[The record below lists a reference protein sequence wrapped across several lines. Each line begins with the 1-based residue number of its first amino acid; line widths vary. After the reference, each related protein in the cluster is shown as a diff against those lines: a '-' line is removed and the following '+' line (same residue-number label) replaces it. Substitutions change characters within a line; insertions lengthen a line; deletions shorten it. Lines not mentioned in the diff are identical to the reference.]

1 MKSCFVVN
9 YWADTEEKI
18 DMVVDCIK
26 QLKKTGRDI
35 IYTSLCP
42 IDRRI
47 SDLTDFSIFH
57 NKNELISLVDLLD
70 NNNINITSRVSYF
83 TPDFQFFSIPLNWN
97 DVGYSV
103 SRQLKNNFLT
113 LKSLNYTHCH
123 FLVGDCFI
131 TDNELDI
138 FSTIEKS
145 CELLNKKAYF
155 DDISEKFDD
164 SFSGIYFYTDLS
176 FFLDNFYVC
185 DNKQEHVFKFSS
197 DDGLLCFEQLLKYNF
212 KDNINNLLLS
222 NNNLDTFGPVSLFKE
237 SNIDINKTFNKKTD
251 YHIVP
256 LELIQ
261 DVKDISYIFICSRE
275 DAHYKI
281 VIDNHDEEH
290 TILTDYFAYHKTTK
304 KEFHLKIYK
313 NGILD
318 YNEIITKKRLERIH
332 SFAFFDKNKRN
343 V

>member
-57 NKNELISLVDLLD
+57 NKNELIYLTDLLD
-70 NNNINITSRVSYF
+70 NDNVILTNNVSYESS
-83 TPDFQFFSIPLNWN
+83 DFRFFSIPLNWG

-103 SRQLKNNFLT
+103 SRQLKTNFKT
-113 LKSLNYTHCH
+113 LKSLGYTHCH

-131 TDNELDI
+131 VDNELDI
-138 FSTIEKS
+138 FNTIEKS

-164 SFSGIYFYTDLS
+164 SFSGIYFYIEFD
-176 FFLDNFYVC
+176 FFLDNFQIN
-185 DNKQEHVFKFSS
+185 NKQDYISKYTSK
-197 DDGLLCFEQLLKYNF
+197 DGLLCFEQILKYNF
-212 KDNINNLLLS
+212 KNNTNDLLLS
-222 NNNLDTFGPVSLFKE
+222 INNLDTFGPVSLFKE
-237 SNIDINKTFNKKTD
+237 SNIDINKTFNKNTN
-251 YHIVP
+251 YHIIP

-261 DVKDISYIFICSRE
+261 DIKDTSYIFIISKE
-275 DAHYKI
+275 DAEYKMI
-281 VIDNHDEEH
+281 IDDHVEEFKI
-290 TILTDYFAYHKTTK
+290 TSEYFGYHKTTK

-318 YNEIITKKRLERIH
+318 FDEMITNKRLKKIH
-332 SFAFFDKNKRN
+332 SYAFFDRNKRN